1 MGEVVPTHV
10 ENVEVQKPV
19 EGRKWYQIGGR
30 YVTYEEFRVSP
41 MGRDILN
48 GDSATCERD
57 FEKKWSEFQTEE
69 EHRLAGD
76 HWALQEMA
84 NDEIP
89 FSLLS
94 ALEKIEWVV
103 HTFVKVGAVFGVL
116 YLFIIALGLM
126 GSAFK
131 ILGGRSSGRTFR
143 DSDLIANP
151 VAGLAIGILAT
162 VLMQSSS
169 TTTSIVISMAASD
182 LVTVENASYLV
193 MGANI
198 GTSVTNTIVSIA
210 HLNSP
215 AEYRRAFTGSVF
227 HDMFNWLTV
236 GIFLPLEVASGF
248 LKELAGAAVD
258 SLNLNDDK
266 REKTEFI
273 KKITEPAE
281 GRVVSV
287 DSKLIEQIAAA
298 TTSAKVKEL
307 EKKTI
312 IKMSSG
318 HVFRESPI
326 SDEAAGALLLF
337 ISLAMLT
344 TCLLMLVKLLGSV
357 LKGRV
362 AVWTRYL
369 LNIDFKHPV
378 LRSCGG
384 WDNYILLLFGTGM
397 TILVQSSSVFTST
410 LTPLVGIGLIHVEKM
425 VPLTHGANIG
435 TTVTGVLSALSG
447 SNVDIGMRVALE
459 HVFFNCL
466 GTVVWFVVW
475 PLRPAPLELAKFMG
489 ETAANLRWFPL
500 AYIITGFV
508 ALPALVLG
516 LSVAGWE
523 VLVAVGVPLLLVS
536 LAFVALVWVRRSR
549 ADLLPRRGALSVLRA
564 EHVPCCGCRLPNF
577 MQLWGGDA
585 DADRVD
591 IEDMRRREV
600 EHAKKA
606 NSVSEWHYS
615 PVAWGPT
622 FLAFFGVL
630 LAVNTAQWR
639 RVRYGIEPA
648 ALQRKEIGLG
658 LTEMC
663 SPQYESTR
671 EWATPP
677 PECDLAAVKLCAR
690 ELSRSCAED
699 STWATGAATSNEE
712 EQYASA
718 WAHCSKHVGCRG
730 YDWTRMCTELPDCK
744 GRSNHEAN
752 CWNTM
757 SGVDWFYL
765 RNSEAH
771 GVTVTYD
778 YSGVTTRENLTLPHD
793 NHFSSSGG
801 SAVRADVY
809 TTPSMPEVKGA
820 KPSLGGIGF
829 DACTGDAFVIT
840 TRGPTAACAGGG
852 AVFTDAGYAISYSG
866 AHLVRNVKRSES
878 AYSVVFALEDGA
890 AEKWTPLSGTT
901 GLPNVEHNTTTG
913 DDCATSTVQPAARN
927 GIAPGGIRKM
937 GAGVFVTADKYG
949 SRLVLFQADG
959 TVLKSLVPSNS
970 GYTAANTGAPVDE
983 VLPEYFY
990 EEGTDNG
997 IGAMAVKHDGT
1008 KVVACMRKP
1017 LAGTRLVRCAIV
1029 NYDSTTTTATLA
1041 GVKLVVLSDV
1051 KLNDGADGMHNDLQG
1066 QLEIAAASWLS
1077 GDKVLLLERDSGR
1090 TDSFKGSSLYEVDF
1104 ATGSEVAN
1112 LTVAALESAL
1122 NENVPYLAL
1131 SLQALAARSVA
1142 PATMTLRAT
1151 SDDLAEA
1158 VLSSVVDIYVS
1169 AAATV
1174 VMVEE
1179 APWGGG
1185 SNISAVHLKT
1195 ALPFAQS
1202 TCSSGAAKA
1211 VRPPMVGVLH
1221 ETKCHDINDIC
1232 IEGDLGGDMKAVR
1245 GLAICATLFM
1255 GLSLPLIIVYC
1266 FLPYHGV
1273 VKFFIFAAA
1282 AALALSWIFSLA
1294 SWAHMS
1300 SLTQNEYGCIFV
1312 DESIRGGLIVQ
1323 RGKLQWLTRDS
1334 YSWGFM
1340 IYAWGM
1346 ITIPLACVIH
1356 RVVRVTCLPYSSR
1369 FAVDPDEDVLDT
1381 LPSKVINEPIA

>member
-1 MGEVVPTHV
+1 MGEEIPPPVEVVD
-10 ENVEVQKPV
+10 VQKPA
-19 EGRKWYQIGGR
+19 EGDRKWYHHGEQN
-30 YVTYEEFRVSP
+30 VTFEEFRETP

-48 GDSATCERD
+48 GDDGEQEL
-57 FEKKWSEFQTEE
+57 EKKWSEMQSEE

-89 FSLLS
+89 FSLLNTF
-94 ALEKIEWVV
+94 EKIEWVV
-103 HTFVKVGAVFGVL
+103 QTFVKVCAVFGVL

-126 GSAFK
+126 GNAFK

-215 AEYRRAFTGSVF
+215 AEYRRAFTGAVF

-258 SLNLNDDK
+258 SLDLSNDK

-273 KKITEPAE
+273 KKITKPAE

-307 EKKTI
+307 EKKSI

-337 ISLAMLT
+337 ISLTMLT

-384 WDNYILLLFGTGM
+384 WDNYILLLFGTGV

-410 LTPLVGIGLIHVEKM
+410 LTPLVGIGLIHIEKM

-447 SNVDIGMRVALE
+447 SNLDVGLRVALE

-466 GTVVWFVVW
+466 GTAVWFVVW
-475 PLRPAPLELAKFMG
+475 PLRAPPLNMAKFMG

-500 AYIITGFV
+500 AYILTGFV
-508 ALPALVLG
+508 ALPGLVVG

-523 VLVAVGVPLLLVS
+523 VLVAVGVPLLLML
-536 LAFVALVWVRRSR
+536 LAFVFVVWMRRSR
-549 ADLLPRRGALSVLRA
+549 ADLLPRQGALSVLRA
-564 EHVPCCGCRLPNF
+564 ENAPCGCRLPNF
-577 MQLWGGDA
+577 MQLWGGNIDV
-585 DADRVD
+585 DRVN
-591 IEDMRRREV
+591 IAELQQMEREK
-600 EHAKKA
+600 ARKA

-615 PVAWGPT
+615 PVAWGLT

-690 ELSRSCAED
+690 ELSRSCRED
-699 STWATGAATSNEE
+699 PAWATGAATSNEE

-718 WAHCSKHVGCRG
+718 WARCSEHVGCRG
-730 YDWTRMCTELPDCK
+730 YDWTRMCAELPDCQ

-757 SGVDWFYL
+757 SGVDWFFL

-793 NHFSSSGG
+793 NHFA
-801 SAVRADVY
+801 SAAAGKATANVHV
-809 TTPSMPEVKGA
+809 TEGMPAVDQA

-840 TRGPTAACAGGG
+840 TRGPTTACAGGV
-852 AVFTDAGYAISYSG
+852 VFTDADYAISYSD

-878 AYSVVFALEDGA
+878 AFSVVFALEDDA
-890 AEKWTPLSGTT
+890 TEKWTALDGTT
-901 GLPNVEHNTTTG
+901 GLPNVAHNTG
-913 DDCATSTVQPAARN
+913 ADCAGGTVQPAARN

-983 VLPEYFY
+983 VLPENFY
-990 EEGTDNG
+990 EEGIDNG

-1051 KLNDGADGMHNDLQG
+1051 KLNDGADGMHNEVQG

-1122 NENVPYLAL
+1122 DENVPYLAL
-1131 SLQALAARSVA
+1131 SLQALAARPVA

-1151 SDDLAEA
+1151 SDDLGEQ
-1158 VLSSVVDIYVS
+1158 VEVPVVDIFVGS
-1169 AAATV
+1169 EATV
-1174 VMVEE
+1174 VMVEDKAWGQDKPSAILAVDLATTLPYE
-1179 APWGGG
+1179 AEANCDAGKLEPVTP
-1185 SNISAVHLKT
+1185 A
-1195 ALPFAQS
+1195 
-1202 TCSSGAAKA
+1202 
-1211 VRPPMVGVLH
+1211 MVGVLH

-1232 IEGDLGGDMKAVR
+1232 IEGDLAGDMKAVR

-1282 AALALSWIFSLA
+1282 ATLTLSWIFSLA

-1312 DESIRGGLIVQ
+1312 DESLRGGLIVQ

-1346 ITIPLACVIH
+1346 ITIPLVCVIH
-1356 RVVRVTCLPYSSR
+1356 RVIRVTCLPYSPR
-1369 FAVDPDEDVLDT
+1369 FAVEPDEDVLDGMPAT
-1381 LPSKVINEPIA
+1381 GKNEPVA

>member
-1 MGEVVPTHV
+1 MGEETATAVDADLKV
-10 ENVEVQKPV
+10 EKP
-19 EGRKWYQIGGR
+19 RRWYHHGGCC
-30 YVTYEEFRVSP
+30 VTYEEFRKTP
-41 MGRDILN
+41 MGWDILN
-48 GDSATCERD
+48 GDKSTCERD
-57 FEKKWSEFQTEE
+57 LDKKWGELQTEE
-69 EHRLAGD
+69 EYKLAGD
-76 HWALQEMA
+76 RWALQEMP
-84 NDEIP
+84 NDDNN
-89 FSLLS
+89 LS
-94 ALEKIEWVV
+94 KVTLEGSVQM
-103 HTFVKVGAVFGVL
+103 FVKVCAVFGVL

-126 GSAFK
+126 GNAFK

-182 LVTVENASYLV
+182 LVTVKNASYLV

-215 AEYRRAFTGSVF
+215 DEYRRAFTGSVF

-248 LKELAGAAVD
+248 LRELAGAATE
-258 SLNLNDDK
+258 SLNLGDDK

-273 KKITEPAE
+273 KKITEPAQ

-287 DSKLIEQIAAA
+287 DSGLIERIAAA
-298 TTSAKVKEL
+298 RTSADLNEL
-307 EKKTI
+307 EKQSI
-312 IKMSSG
+312 IKMKSG

-337 ISLAMLT
+337 VSLAMLT
-344 TCLLMLVKLLGSV
+344 TCLLLLVKLLASV

-369 LNIDFKHPV
+369 LNIDFKHPI

-384 WDNYILLLFGTGM
+384 WDNYILLLFGIGI
-397 TILVQSSSVFTST
+397 TILVQSSSVFTAT

-435 TTVTGVLSALSG
+435 TTVTGVLSALS
-447 SNVDIGMRVALE
+447 STNVDIGMRVALE
-459 HVFFNCL
+459 HAFFNCL
-466 GTVVWFVVW
+466 GTVVWFVIW

-489 ETAANLRWFPL
+489 ETASNLRWFPI
-500 AYIITGFV
+500 AYIITGFI
-508 ALPALVLG
+508 ALPSLVVG

-523 VLVAVGVPLLLVS
+523 VLVAVGVPMLLSLV
-536 LAFVALVWVRRSR
+536 AFVVFVWVRRSR
-549 ADLLPRRGALSVLRA
+549 ADLLPRHGLLSSLRA
-564 EHVPCCGCRLPNF
+564 GTAPCGCRYPNF
-577 MQLWGGDA
+577 MQLWGGDV

-591 IEDMRRREV
+591 IEEMQRKEAA
-600 EHAKKA
+600 HARKA

-615 PVAWGPT
+615 PVAWGLT

-648 ALQRKEIGLG
+648 ALQREEIGLG
-658 LTEMC
+658 LTKMC

-677 PECDLAAVKLCAR
+677 PECNLTNVIQCAR
-690 ELSRSCAED
+690 ELTRSCD
-699 STWATGAATSNEE
+699 YDPTWATGPPTPNED
-712 EQYASA
+712 EQYFSA
-718 WAHCSKHVGCRG
+718 WTRCSKHVGCRG
-730 YDWTRMCTELPDCK
+730 FDWTNMCTALPSCA
-744 GRSNHEAN
+744 GRSNHESN
-752 CWNTM
+752 CWKSM
-757 SGVDWFYL
+757 SGVDWFYN
-765 RNSEAH
+765 RNGETH
-771 GVTVTYD
+771 GVSITYE
-778 YSGVTTRENLTLPHD
+778 YSGVTEREPLAVPHD
-793 NHFSSSGG
+793 NHFSSSG
-801 SAVRADVY
+801 SADVKADNY
-809 TTPSMPEVKGA
+809 STEGMAAVDGQQPA
-820 KPSLGGIGF
+820 LAGIGF
-829 DACTGDAFVIT
+829 DSCTGDAFVVT
-840 TRGPTAACAGGG
+840 KRGPVEACAGGD
-852 AVFTDAGYAISYSG
+852 VFTDADFAPSISE
-866 AHLVRNVKRSES
+866 AHLIRNVRREES
-878 AYSVVFALEDGA
+878 SYAVVFALEEGA
-890 AEKWTPLSGTT
+890 AAKWTALDGTT
-901 GLPNVEHNTTTG
+901 GLPNEIHRTG
-913 DDCATSTVQPAARN
+913 TDCARSTAQPAAKN
-927 GIAPGGIRKM
+927 GIAPAGIRKM
-937 GAGVFVTADKYG
+937 GADLFVTADKYG
-949 SRLVLFQADG
+949 SRLVMFKLDG

-970 GYTAANTGAPVDE
+970 GYTAADTGAPVDE
-983 VLPEYFY
+983 VLPENFY

-1051 KLNDGADGMHNDLQG
+1051 KLNDGADGMHNDLQD

-1104 ATGSEVAN
+1104 ATGSEVAK
-1112 LTVAALESAL
+1112 LTVSTVEESVDENTPYLTLGLAALPTPIA
-1122 NENVPYLAL
+1122 P
-1131 SLQALAARSVA
+1131 VA
-1142 PATMTLRAT
+1142 MTLRAT
-1151 SDDLAEA
+1151 SDDL
-1158 VLSSVVDIYVS
+1158 SSIVQPAVVDIFVS

-1174 VMVEE
+1174 VMVEDK
-1179 APWGGG
+1179 AWGAGEP
-1185 SNISAVHLKT
+1185 SAIIAVALQR
-1195 ALPFAQS
+1195 ALPFESRECGGNKIAP
-1202 TCSSGAAKA
+1202 
-1211 VRPPMVGVLH
+1211 VRAPMVGERY

-1232 IEGDLGGDMKAVR
+1232 IEGDLGGDMKVVR

-1273 VKFFIFAAA
+1273 VKYVIFVAAVT
-1282 AALALSWIFSLA
+1282 LTLSWIFSLA

-1346 ITIPLACVIH
+1346 VTIPVAAVIH
-1356 RVVRVTCLPYSSR
+1356 RVVRVTILPYASEID
-1369 FAVDPDEDVLDT
+1369 VDPDEDVLDGM
-1381 LPSKVINEPIA
+1381 PHRDNNEPVA